1 MAASPSGNLQFDVHG
16 LMRAIAQNSG
26 ADVFRPAINNQQWEV
41 LGTYLQPLAAAP
53 AQVLIQQGASDRTV
67 YLIEEGSVTVH
78 YEERSGRI
86 RIAAVEAGSAVGEGA
101 FFSRE
106 PRNATVQAA
115 TSCKLWSL
123 TPMRFSELSNR
134 QANIA
139 LEVSMALGA
148 LVARRLAKRVA
159 FT

>member
-1 MAASPSGNLQFDVHG
+1 MTASSPGKLQFDVHA

-26 ADVFRPAINNQQWEV
+26 ADVFRPALNNQQWET
-41 LGTYLQPLAAAP
+41 LGSYLQPLAATP
-53 AQVLIQQGASDRTV
+53 GQVLIQQGATERTV

-78 YEERSGRI
+78 NEDRSGRI

-115 TSCKLWSL
+115 TACKLWSL
-123 TPMRFSELSNR
+123 TPLRFSELSNR
-134 QANIA
+134 QPPIA
-139 LEVSMALGA
+139 LEVAMALGA